1 MWVHTALG
9 SGLTS
14 GVHDVLFGC
23 RKAQRLLGS
32 VPENIQK
39 HGFLLLP
46 ASSPRCV
53 LFVHLVS
60 DNRRLLCI
68 HPLTLT
74 AAVLTKKV
82 KSGGP

>member
-1 MWVHTALG
+1 MCVHTALG

-14 GVHDVLFGC
+14 GVHHVLLGC
-23 RKAQRLLGS
+23 RKSQRLFGS
-32 VPENIQK
+32 GPENTQK

-53 LFVHLVS
+53 SFVHLVS
-60 DNRRLLCI
+60 DNGRLLYI
-68 HPLTLT
+68 HPLTLN